1 MGSKK
6 NYLASI
12 GLGLLEIKVGPN
24 TLPEPKHVEFD
35 LDNPS
40 PHGC

>member
-1 MGSKK
+1 MGSEK
-6 NYLASI
+6 NSLASI
-12 GLGLLEIKVGPN
+12 ELGLLEIKVGPN
-24 TLPEPKHVEFD
+24 ALPEPKHVEFE